1 VDRGSRAD
9 KAGLRA
15 GDVIVRVGNQPV
27 HDTSDFTQALRSH
40 STGSVSVG
48 VIRDRKEH
56 TLTITLPERKDSGEM
71 IEESQEAPELDADT
85 ATELTEVQNEIAKLR
100 PQIEMAAEE
109 ASRKAA
115 TEIRQSLCSQQRQL
129 KEQAEKLREEFS
141 PKVREELEKSRQ
153 KLQQQMEKLRRQM
166 QGDWLEI

>member
-48 VIRDRKEH
+48 VIRDRKEQ
-56 TLTITLPERKDSGEM
+56 TLTIALPERKDSGEM
-71 IEESQEAPELDADT
+71 IEESQEAPELEADT

-100 PQIEMAAEE
+100 PQIEREAEE

-141 PKVREELEKSRQ
+141 PKVRQELEKSRQ
-153 KLQQQMEKLRRQM
+153 KLQQQMEELRRRM